1 MEINFQNGLIGLMAT
16 LVIAFT
22 SYFGIVRKSRA
33 DETQIAL
40 SAWKELIE
48 PLKLELIQ
56 TKEEVIKLRAA
67 LEAAEAGHVKEANRL
82 TKRIRELEQ
91 FNRDRE

>member
-1 MEINFQNGLIGLMAT
+1 MEINYQNVLIGLIGT
-16 LVIAFT
+16 IVVAFT
-22 SYFGIVRKSRA
+22 SYFGIVKKSKV

-48 PLKLELIQ
+48 PLKAELVA

-67 LEAAEAGHVKEANRL
+67 LEAAENSHTKETGRL
-82 TKRIRELEQ
+82 MKRIRELEQ
-91 FNRDRE
+91 VNRDRP

>member
-16 LVIAFT
+16 IVIAFT

-56 TKEEVIKLRAA
+56 TKEEVMKLRAA
-67 LEAAEAGHVKEANRL
+67 LESAELLHEKETGRL
-82 TKRIRELEQ
+82 MNRIRELEQ
-91 FNRDRE
+91 VNRDRA

>member
-16 LVIAFT
+16 LVIALT

-48 PLKLELIQ
+48 PLKQELIQ

-67 LEAAEAGHVKEANRL
+67 LEAAESGHTKETGRL
-82 TKRIRELEQ
+82 MKRIRELEQ

>member
-1 MEINFQNGLIGLMAT
+1 MEINFQNVLIGLIGT
-16 LVIAFT
+16 IVVAFT
-22 SYFGIVRKSRA
+22 SYFGIIKKSRV

-48 PLKLELIQ
+48 PLKAELVA

-67 LEAAEAGHVKEANRL
+67 LEAAENSHSKETGRL
-82 TKRIRELEQ
+82 MKRIRELEQ
-91 FNRDRE
+91 VNRDRV